1 MRIRVYQVRTGDGNG
16 DLIFSSSKEL
26 AMWGYSL
33 TALPRAAYDLVF
45 DGELAA
51 RTLGEVYA
59 RLQLREHLIPDGYE
73 GRSLSVSDV
82 VEIIERGDS
91 LLCQAEGL
99 WYVDAIGFLPC
110 DWDVEAA
117 GGASPSPTSEAS

>member
-1 MRIRVYQVRTGDGNG
+1 MRIRVYQVRTGEGNTR
-16 DLIFSSSKEL
+16 LIFSGSQEL

-51 RTLGEVYA
+51 RDLDEVYS
-59 RLQLREHLIPDGYE
+59 RLQLRQHLIPDGFE

-82 VEIIERGDS
+82 VEIIERGDD
-91 LLCQAEGL
+91 LLCEAEGL
-99 WYVDAIGFLPC
+99 WFVDSFGFMPC
-110 DWDVEAA
+110 DWDVEAS
-117 GGASPSPTSEAS
+117 GGASPSPTSEVS